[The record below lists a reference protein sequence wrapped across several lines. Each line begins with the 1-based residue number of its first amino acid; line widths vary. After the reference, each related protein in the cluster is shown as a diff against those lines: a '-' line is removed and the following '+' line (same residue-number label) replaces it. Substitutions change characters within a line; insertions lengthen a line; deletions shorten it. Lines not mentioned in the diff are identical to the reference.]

1 MRVWK
6 MALIFS
12 TVFSITYLTLSDGFC
27 ADVAKIGTVSFQKI
41 LENSIAGKAAKK
53 EITEEGQR
61 MEADLKKNGDEV
73 KVMQEQLEKD
83 AAVMSKEA
91 REEKKW
97 QLDRK
102 MDDFKALKVKYDR
115 KIQEIQMRLVNKVR
129 KEVLEIINAYGKK
142 SGYLLIVEDITAL
155 YAPET
160 LDITDQI
167 IQIYNEKQSKAK

>member
-1 MRVWK
+1 
-6 MALIFS
+6 
-12 TVFSITYLTLSDGFC
+12 
-27 ADVAKIGTVSFQKI
+27 
-41 LENSIAGKAAKK
+41 
-53 EITEEGQR
+53 
-61 MEADLKKNGDEV
+61 
-73 KVMQEQLEKD
+73 MQEQLEKD

>member
-1 MRVWK
+1 
-6 MALIFS
+6 
-12 TVFSITYLTLSDGFC
+12 
-27 ADVAKIGTVSFQKI
+27 
-41 LENSIAGKAAKK
+41 LENSTAGKAAKK